1 MLKET
6 SKMRQRQEK
15 EKAKA
20 ATNDS
25 DSNNIETIKEDS
37 NELKDPAPASDD
49 YTDSKMVQS

>member
-1 MLKET
+1 
-6 SKMRQRQEK
+6 MRQRQEK